1 MMNRNGARQKGKM
14 YPSGESVIFR
24 VENRD
29 AILACARFIRKRD
42 NLHGE
47 LLKRGRCVSRN
58 PKRFIAFD
66 TKGKEKEKKKRRKK
80 HGIKPVKYYVS
91 RVDGMERQ
99 RTANRI

>member
-1 MMNRNGARQKGKM
+1 M
-14 YPSGESVIFR
+14 IFR
-24 VENRD
+24 IENRD
-29 AILACARFIRKRD
+29 AILACARFVRTASAIICMANCWREGGGCR
-42 NLHGE
+42 
-47 LLKRGRCVSRN
+47 VSRN